1 MSEIT
6 VVSNQNFPLVVSSD
20 GLMATPGVR
29 VVVDSEDKIT
39 KSVIEN
45 RLVTVLSPREP
56 VEVAESTQEAIPVEE
71 EVSPEV
77 PEVAAEEPVVEPVI
91 EPEATEEAPEAENS
105 TPARPARKKTSTQVK
120 ES

>member
-6 VVSNQNFPLVVSSD
+6 VVSNQNFPLMVSSD
-20 GLMATPGVR
+20 GLMAVPGER
-29 VVVDSEDKIT
+29 VVVDSDDKVT
-39 KSVIEN
+39 MSVIEN
-45 RLVTVLSPREP
+45 QLVTVLSPQEP

-77 PEVAAEEPVVEPVI
+77 AAENPVQEPEI
-91 EPEATEEAPEAENS
+91 QPEATEEAEEAEKS
-105 TPARPARKKTSTQVK
+105 TPARTTRKKTSTQVK